1 MCKATTFDLEAN
13 DASLESPGPSPA
25 PRRKPTF
32 HLMST
37 KLEEGQAEEG
47 QPLTPCARAPSPP
60 AAVPGWKKWGALFIF
75 ALQSAGSVLLM
86 RYSKL
91 QHGPAYSNLAAVMF
105 QELVKLGVS
114 TLLYANECRGVGA
127 MVSALRV
134 DLRDNAVEWLQLAV
148 PALLYTVQN
157 VMLFVGAA
165 HLEAAI
171 AQVTYQVKIFFTA
184 IFSVCLLGKRLS
196 PNQWLSLLMLLVG
209 VLCVQGLMDKL
220 IPSLGSF
227 SDPTAASRS
236 GSGSAH
242 GSSHGSHKRGGSNR
256 KVLEPAYGRRL
267 LEEVV
272 GRQLSS
278 AGPVAA
284 QLPMLGI
291 GAMLLAAVCSSF
303 ASVYFEKMLKGG
315 RAPSLWL
322 RNMQL
327 AAYSALIAVASI
339 FCTADPIA
347 RQQGL
352 LHGFGGI
359 TWAVVLTQSLGGI
372 LVAVC
377 IKFADN
383 ILRTF
388 AQTVAVLF
396 GAFGSYFLFDF
407 QITTSFNVGMGFV
420 GIAIVLYGHVAKT
433 PEQSYRACVGF
444 LCPTAGR

>member
-1 MCKATTFDLEAN
+1 
-13 DASLESPGPSPA
+13 
-25 PRRKPTF
+25 
-32 HLMST
+32 
-37 KLEEGQAEEG
+37 
-47 QPLTPCARAPSPP
+47 
-60 AAVPGWKKWGALFIF
+60 
-75 ALQSAGSVLLM
+75 
-86 RYSKL
+86 
-91 QHGPAYSNLAAVMF
+91 
-105 QELVKLGVS
+105 
-114 TLLYANECRGVGA
+114 
-127 MVSALRV
+127 
-134 DLRDNAVEWLQLAV
+134 VEWVQLAV
-148 PALLYTVQN
+148 PAALYTLQN

-227 SDPTAASRS
+227 SAAPTATS
-236 GSGSAH
+236 GLGAGSGAGSAH
-242 GSSHGSHKRGGSNR
+242 GSSYGSHKRGGSNR

-315 RAPSLWL
+315 KAPSLWL

-327 AAYSALIAVASI
+327 AAYSAMIAVASI
-339 FCTADPIA
+339 FITADPIA
-347 RQQGL
+347 HKQGL
-352 LHGFGGI
+352 LHGFDRI

-396 GAFGSYFLFDF
+396 GAGGSYFLFDF
-407 QITTSFNVGMGFV
+407 QITASFNVGMVFV

-433 PEQSYRACVGF
+433 PEQSYRACVGC